1 MATSSTRAT
10 NSADS
15 SGAAPSEPPRRHVLV
30 SLLALAVGGFISLFP
45 FAAGLFVFLDPVFK
59 KRAAPAGPAGF
70 KRLCTLDAIPA
81 DGTPVK
87 VALVADRVDAW
98 TVDPNQPIGA
108 VYLRRAGKNGAKSD
122 DKAVAVE
129 AFNAI
134 CPHAGCFV
142 AWLPEHKVYLCP
154 CHNSAFLPDGE
165 KTKFQGKTNPSPRP
179 LDSLPVEL
187 RNGGEVWVQFQNF
200 YTGLHDKQPK
210 S

>member
-1 MATSSTRAT
+1 
-10 NSADS
+10 
-15 SGAAPSEPPRRHVLV
+15 
-30 SLLALAVGGFISLFP
+30 
-45 FAAGLFVFLDPVFK
+45 
-59 KRAAPAGPAGF
+59 
-70 KRLCTLDAIPA
+70 
-81 DGTPVK
+81 
-87 VALVADRVDAW
+87 VADRVDAW

-108 VYLRRAGKNGAKSD
+108 VYLRRVSKPGDKKAK
-122 DKAVAVE
+122 VQ

-179 LDSLPVEL
+179 MDELKVEV
-187 RNGGEVWVQFQNF
+187 RDGGEVWVQFQN
-200 YTGLHDKQPK
+200 YYPGLHDKQPR